1 MPIQMPLPMPMPI
14 PMPTPMNR
22 RPAAARIPRGLP
34 VVLVAALVAGCA
46 TTEPLGESPSERKA
60 RDWLADIRAEARR
73 LPSNVHVLPLEEPAV
88 ADLRARAEADD
99 AAGRHRA
106 AADAW
111 QRAIALAPEDPT
123 LWQGLAEARVGSA
136 EWATAEEAARRA
148 IDLGPGVGELCLRS
162 WLTVHAARIEQ
173 RDAVGAAEAMHRVS
187 GCQAAPPPRF

>member
-1 MPIQMPLPMPMPI
+1 MPIPMSMPL

-22 RPAAARIPRGLP
+22 RGFATRAPRGLSV
-34 VVLVAALVAGCA
+34 VVLAALVAGCA
-46 TTEPLGESPSERKA
+46 TTSPVAESPADRKA
-60 RDWLADIRAEARR
+60 RAWLADIRAEARR
-73 LPSNVHVLPLEEPAV
+73 LPSNVHVMPLEEPAV

-99 AAGRHRA
+99 AAGRYRA

-111 QRAIALAPEDPT
+111 QRAIALSPEDPT

-148 IDLGPGVGELCLRS
+148 IELGPGVGELCLRS